1 LVNKYVLD
9 GRRIV
14 LTGAA
19 GDIGAAAC
27 EALRQRGGAVAGIDA
42 RGAGG
47 VLRADVTDAGEIR
60 EAMTAAAQR
69 LGGID
74 TLVNCAGVGLP
85 QDAGDFPDA
94 DARRVMDVNFFGA
107 WNATAAAM
115 PQLLAHGRG
124 HVVNVLSGLA
134 LVDFPYAAAYSA
146 SKRALDA
153 YSNALR
159 LEYAGRLTV
168 TKVYPGYVRT
178 AIHHRSIELNAG
190 LEGLARA
197 ETVADA
203 AAGIVRAC
211 AARPRSAAL
220 TRRSALEYWLSR
232 HWPSLV
238 ERVLA
243 ARVRTELAGRP
254 RPTFLRYPEV

>member
-1 LVNKYVLD
+1 LVNKYALD

-19 GDIGAAAC
+19 GDFGAAAC
-27 EALRQRGGAVAGIDA
+27 EELRRCGAAVVGIDA
-42 RGAGG
+42 RAADG
-47 VLRADVTDAGEIR
+47 VLRADVTEAAEVR
-60 EAMTAAAQR
+60 EVMAAAGVR

-74 TLVNCAGVGLP
+74 TLVNCAGIGVP

-94 DARRVMDVNFFGA
+94 DAHRVMEVNFFGA

-115 PQLLAHGRG
+115 PLLLASGRG
-124 HVVNVLSGLA
+124 HVVNILSGLA

-153 YSNALR
+153 YSNILR
-159 LEYAGRLTV
+159 LEYPGRLTV
-168 TKVYPGYVRT
+168 TKLYPGYVRT
-178 AIHHRSIELNAG
+178 AIHRRSIELNAG
-190 LEGLARA
+190 LEGLTRA
-197 ETVADA
+197 ETLSA
-203 AAGIVRAC
+203 AAAAMVRAC
-211 AARPRSAAL
+211 AVRPRSGAL
-220 TRRSALEYWLSR
+220 TRRSAFEYWLSR

-243 ARVRTELAGRP
+243 TRVRTALANRP